1 MIRKFK
7 NAICI
12 ISFLFFSNAN
22 FGQDKVMIDQ
32 VIAVVGDK
40 VVLQSDV
47 ENQVLQFVA
56 QGYKSQSENIKCEVL
71 EELLAQ
77 RLLLTQAELDSLV
90 VGANRVESE
99 LERRLTYFIRQ
110 IGSEKKLEEYYNK
123 SILEIKEDFRP
134 LIHDQLL
141 TQMMQS
147 EIVSSLTIS
156 PKEVN
161 RFYKNLDPDSIPM
174 INTQY
179 EIQQIVIVPIASEI
193 SRASAREKLLGLRQR
208 IQDGERFT
216 TLAVLYSE
224 DPGSARKGGELG
236 FRTREELD
244 PEFAKTAFSLKDDAV
259 SRIVE
264 STFGFHLIQLIAKEG
279 NQANVRHI
287 LIKPKVDIEVKTRAM
302 NKLDSI
308 SNLLRLD
315 SLTFKAAALKLSED
329 EQSKF
334 NDGIMVNP
342 SNSSTKFELDELP
355 QEMYNTVQKL
365 KVGEL
370 SDPFESVDEKG
381 DIVYKII
388 RIKRKIDAHKADL
401 KDDYENIEQ
410 LALSIK
416 QQELINKWLDEHKK
430 KTYIHIDESFVE
442 CEFLKKGWI
451 K

>member
-1 MIRKFK
+1 MIQKIK
-7 NAICI
+7 IAIFI
-12 ISFLFFSNAN
+12 LFSFFSIAQVY
-22 FGQDKVMIDQ
+22 GQEKLMIDQ
-32 VIAVVGDK
+32 VVAVVGDK

-47 ENQVLQFVA
+47 ENQVLQFMA
-56 QGYKSQSENIKCEVL
+56 QGYKSPSGNMKCEVL
-71 EELLAQ
+71 EELLSQ

-90 VGANRVESE
+90 VGANQVESE
-99 LERRLTYFIRQ
+99 LERRLNYFIRQ

-141 TQMMQS
+141 TQSMQR
-147 EIVSSLTIS
+147 EIVSGLEIS

-161 RFYKNLDPDSIPM
+161 RFYKSLDPDSIPM
-174 INTQY
+174 VNTQY
-179 EIQQIVIVPIASEI
+179 EIQQVVIVPIASEI
-193 SRASAREKLLGLRQR
+193 SKAEAREKLLGLRQR

-244 PEFAKTAFSLKDDAV
+244 PEFARTAFSLKDDAV

-264 STFGFHLIQLIAKEG
+264 SSFGFHLIQLIAKEG

-287 LIKPKVDIEVKTRAM
+287 LIKPKVDIEVKVRAM
-302 NKLDSI
+302 SKLDSI

-315 SLTFKAAALKLSED
+315 SLNFKEAAIKFSED

-334 NDGIMVNP
+334 NEGIMVNQN
-342 SNSSTKFELDELP
+342 NSSTKFELDELP
-355 QEMYNTVQKL
+355 QEMYNIVQKL
-365 KVGEL
+365 KIGEL
-370 SDPFESVDEKG
+370 SEPFESVDEKG

-388 RIKRKIDAHKADL
+388 RVKRKIEAHKADL
-401 KDDYENIEQ
+401 KDDYENVEM

-416 QQELINKWLDEHKK
+416 QQELINKWLEEHKK
-430 KTYIHIDESFVE
+430 KTYIHIDESFID